1 MSSFPARAPLASWRF
16 AVRCLSALVV
26 LMIALGFGSV
36 GIVSGAQP
44 GDDAGAIAGSLR
56 PLDLVKSSVSR
67 VLAITQSPSVSMAG
81 SEDRRTQ
88 IRRVAHD
95 LFAFNEMARRVMGQH
110 SKECL
115 PQEQHEFVRLFADVF
130 TRAYATA
137 VERYSGERVVFVSEE
152 ATGSLARVRFLV
164 TTTTGSGISIEY
176 QLLERGSRWAV
187 YDIVLDGT
195 SLVSTYRSQFT
206 SSMRTSSF
214 AQLMDRMR
222 TERLRQSAR
231 VAGGSLRANEP
242 EAPRERV
249 EGLLLGAA
257 SARGQQK

>member
-1 MSSFPARAPLASWRF
+1 MNPLPARAPLARSRL
-16 AVRCLSALVV
+16 AGRCLSAVVV
-26 LMIALGFGSV
+26 LLALSLGSV
-36 GIVSGAQP
+36 GIVGGTQP
-44 GDDAGAIAGSLR
+44 GDDTGATAGSLR
-56 PLDLVKSSVSR
+56 PLDLVKFSVSR
-67 VLAITQSPSVSMAG
+67 VLAITQSPTVGMAG
-81 SEDRRTQ
+81 REDRRTQ
-88 IRRVAHD
+88 IRRVAQD

-110 SKECL
+110 AKNCL
-115 PQEQHEFVRLFADVF
+115 PQEQDEFVRLFADAF
-130 TRAYATA
+130 TQAYATA
-137 VERYSGERVVFVSEE
+137 VERYSGERVAFLSEE
-152 ATGSLARVRFLV
+152 VTGSFANVHSLV

-249 EGLLLGAA
+249 EGLLLGAVS

>member
-1 MSSFPARAPLASWRF
+1 
-16 AVRCLSALVV
+16 VV
-26 LMIALGFGSV
+26 LFALSLGSV
-36 GIVSGAQP
+36 GIVGGTQP
-44 GDDAGAIAGSLR
+44 GDNTGATAGSLR
-56 PLDLVKSSVSR
+56 PLDLVKFSVSR
-67 VLAITQSPSVSMAG
+67 VLAITQSPTVGMAG

-88 IRRVAHD
+88 IRRVAQD

-110 SKECL
+110 AKNCL
-115 PQEQHEFVRLFADVF
+115 PQEQDEFVRLFADAF
-130 TRAYATA
+130 TQAYATA
-137 VERYSGERVVFVSEE
+137 VERYSGERVAFLSEE
-152 ATGSLARVRFLV
+152 VTGSLAHVHSLV

-214 AQLMDRMR
+214 AQLMERMR

-249 EGLLLGAA
+249 EGLLLGAVS

>member
-1 MSSFPARAPLASWRF
+1 MSPFPARAPLASWRL
-16 AVRCLSALVV
+16 AGRCLSALVV
-26 LMIALGFGSV
+26 LFALSLGSL
-36 GIVSGAQP
+36 GSVSGAQP
-44 GDDAGAIAGSLR
+44 GDDTGAIAGSLR
-56 PLDLVKSSVSR
+56 PLDLVKVSVSR
-67 VLAITQSPSVSMAG
+67 VLAITQSTVGTPG

-95 LFAFNEMARRVMGQH
+95 LFAFNEMARRVMGPH
-110 SKECL
+110 SKRCL
-115 PQEQHEFVRLFADVF
+115 PQEQDEFARLFADVF
-130 TRAYATA
+130 TQAYATA
-137 VERYSGERVVFVSEE
+137 VERYSGERVAFVSEE
-152 ATGSLARVRFLV
+152 VTGSFAQVRFLV
-164 TTTTGSGISIEY
+164 TTTTGSGISIDY

-214 AQLMDRMR
+214 AQLMERMR

-231 VAGGSLRANEP
+231 VAGGSLKANEP

-249 EGLLLGAA
+249 EGLLIGAT
-257 SARGQQK
+257 SPARGQQQ

>member
-1 MSSFPARAPLASWRF
+1 MRPLPARAPLASWRLTG
-16 AVRCLSALVV
+16 RCLSALVV
-26 LMIALGFGSV
+26 LVPALNLGSA
-36 GIVSGAQP
+36 GIVGGAQP
-44 GDDAGAIAGSLR
+44 GDDTGATAGSLR

-67 VLAITQSPSVSMAG
+67 VLAITQSPTAGMAG

-88 IRRVAHD
+88 IRRVALD
-95 LFAFNEMARRVMGQH
+95 LFALNEMARRVMGQH
-110 SKECL
+110 SKDCL
-115 PQEQHEFVRLFADVF
+115 PQEQDEFVRLFADAF
-130 TRAYATA
+130 TQAYATA
-137 VERYSGERVVFVSEE
+137 VERYSGERVAFLSEE
-152 ATGSLARVRFLV
+152 VTGSLARVRSLV
-164 TTTTGSGISIEY
+164 TPTTGSGISIEY

-214 AQLMDRMR
+214 PQLMERMR

-231 VAGGSLRANEP
+231 AGSGSVRANEP
-242 EAPRERV
+242 EAPRRF
-249 EGLLLGAA
+249 EGLLLGATT

>member
-1 MSSFPARAPLASWRF
+1 MSPLPALAPLASWRL
-16 AVRCLSALVV
+16 AGRCLSALLV
-26 LMIALGFGSV
+26 LFTLGLGSV
-36 GIVSGAQP
+36 GIVGGAQP
-44 GDDAGAIAGSLR
+44 GDDTGATAGSLR
-56 PLDLVKSSVSR
+56 PLDLVKVSVSR
-67 VLAITQSPSVSMAG
+67 VLAIAQSPTVGMTD

-88 IRRVAHD
+88 IRRIAHD

-110 SKECL
+110 SKNCL
-115 PQEQHEFVRLFADVF
+115 PQEQDEFVRLFADVF
-130 TRAYATA
+130 TEAYAT
-137 VERYSGERVVFVSEE
+137 VVGRYSGERVAFLSEE
-152 ATGSLARVRFLV
+152 VTGSFAQVRSLV
-164 TTTTGSGISIEY
+164 TTTTGSEISIEY

-214 AQLMDRMR
+214 AQLMERMR

-231 VAGGSLRANEP
+231 VAGGSLRANES

-249 EGLLLGAA
+249 EGLLVGAT
-257 SARGQQK
+257 SPARGQQK

>member
-1 MSSFPARAPLASWRF
+1 
-16 AVRCLSALVV
+16 VV
-26 LMIALGFGSV
+26 LLALSLGSV
-36 GIVSGAQP
+36 GIVGGTQP
-44 GDDAGAIAGSLR
+44 GDDTGATAGSLR
-56 PLDLVKSSVSR
+56 PLDLVKFSVSR
-67 VLAITQSPSVSMAG
+67 VLAITQSPTVGMAG
-81 SEDRRTQ
+81 REDRRTQ
-88 IRRVAHD
+88 IRRVAQD

-110 SKECL
+110 AKNCL
-115 PQEQHEFVRLFADVF
+115 PQEQDEFVRLFADAF
-130 TRAYATA
+130 TQAYATA
-137 VERYSGERVVFVSEE
+137 VERYSGERVAFLSEE
-152 ATGSLARVRFLV
+152 VTGSFAHVHSLV

>member
-1 MSSFPARAPLASWRF
+1 
-16 AVRCLSALVV
+16 VV
-26 LMIALGFGSV
+26 LLALSLGSV
-36 GIVSGAQP
+36 GIVGGTQP
-44 GDDAGAIAGSLR
+44 GDDTGATAGSLR
-56 PLDLVKSSVSR
+56 PLDLVKFSVSR
-67 VLAITQSPSVSMAG
+67 VLAITQSPTVGMAG
-81 SEDRRTQ
+81 REDRRTQ

-110 SKECL
+110 AKNCL
-115 PQEQHEFVRLFADVF
+115 PQEQDEFVRLFADAF
-130 TRAYATA
+130 TQAYATA
-137 VERYSGERVVFVSEE
+137 VERYSGERVAFLSEE
-152 ATGSLARVRFLV
+152 VTGSFANVHSLV

>member
-1 MSSFPARAPLASWRF
+1 
-16 AVRCLSALVV
+16 VALV
-26 LMIALGFGSV
+26 LALNV
-36 GIVSGAQP
+36 GGAGVVGDAQA
-44 GDDAGAIAGSLR
+44 GDDQGATAGSLR

-67 VLAITQSPSVSMAG
+67 VLAIAQSPPVGMAG

-95 LFAFNEMARRVMGQH
+95 LFAFNEMARLVIGQH
-110 SKECL
+110 SKDCL
-115 PQEQHEFVRLFADVF
+115 PQEQDEFVRLFADVF

-137 VERYSGERVVFVSEE
+137 VERYSGERVAFLSEE
-152 ATGSLARVRFLV
+152 VTGSSAQVRALV

-214 AQLMDRMR
+214 VQLMERMR
-222 TERLRQSAR
+222 TERLTRPAR
-231 VAGGSLRANEP
+231 AAGANFRANE
-242 EAPRERV
+242 REPSRGRF
-249 EGLLLGAA
+249 EDLFLGVPV
-257 SARGQQK
+257 SARGR

>member
-1 MSSFPARAPLASWRF
+1 MNPLPARAPLASWRL
-16 AVRCLSALVV
+16 AGRCLSALVV
-26 LMIALGFGSV
+26 LFALSFGSV
-36 GIVSGAQP
+36 GMAGGTQP
-44 GDDAGAIAGSLR
+44 GDDTGPTAGSLR
-56 PLDLVKSSVSR
+56 PLDLVKFSVSR
-67 VLAITQSPSVSMAG
+67 VLAIAQSPSVGMAG
-81 SEDRRTQ
+81 RENRRTL

-95 LFAFNEMARRVMGQH
+95 LFAFDEMARRVMGRH
-110 SKECL
+110 SKDCL
-115 PQEQHEFVRLFADVF
+115 PREQDEFARLFADVF
-130 TRAYATA
+130 TQAYAAA
-137 VERYSGERVVFVSEE
+137 VERYSGERVAFVSEE
-152 ATGSLARVRFLV
+152 VTGSLAQVRSLV

-214 AQLMDRMR
+214 ARLMERMR

-257 SARGQQK
+257 SSAPGQQK

>member
-137 VERYSGERVVFVSEE
+137 VERYSGERVAFVSEE
-152 ATGSLARVRFLV
+152 VTGSLARARLAVGSLRHRVGRHESRVDISEPVHVEHADVLVRP
-164 TTTTGSGISIEY
+164 THGKN
-176 QLLERGSRWAV
+176 A
-187 YDIVLDGT
+187 DGT
-195 SLVSTYRSQFT
+195 AEAVGPGRGREPQGQ
-206 SSMRTSSF
+206 R
-214 AQLMDRMR
+214 
-222 TERLRQSAR
+222 
-231 VAGGSLRANEP
+231 AGGSSRACRGASHRRRFTGARDAEV
-242 EAPRERV
+242 EGSAIASRERP
-249 EGLLLGAA
+249 
-257 SARGQQK
+257 